1 MERLIKQYIFDPEMN
16 AGKMIFLTGPR
27 QIGKTTFARNWLA
40 AQEADD
46 NYFNWDAPSIVKEYK
61 RNPLFFK
68 NIIDS
73 RSSKKPLPL
82 VFDEIH
88 KLKNWRNILKGIYDT
103 NQENMTLL
111 VTGSARLGWYRK
123 SGDSL
128 VGRYFAYQMLPVGLP
143 EASNDFSHVLMND
156 APLAEVNKL
165 VDAAR
170 QVKAENMEEKL
181 NTLLSRSGFPEP
193 FLKNSARFYNR
204 WNTEYKSLLT
214 KEDIRD
220 LSRISDIKGIEQLL
234 EMLPPKVGSLLSI
247 NSIVEDIGYH
257 HATITR
263 WLDVLKAIYLIFT
276 LRPWHKN
283 VIRSIKKE
291 NKLYF
296 FDWSNVPDS
305 GYRFENLLAVSL
317 IKLATRLTEI
327 GLGTFEIM
335 HIRNKEKQE
344 IDFVLVKNNK
354 PVALFEAKET
364 DCNISKAGIYFSKQL
379 SLPYFQIVRHCQKV
393 EIFPGN
399 CAVIPATNF
408 LMLAG

>member
-1 MERLIKQYIFDPEMN
+1 MERLINQYIFDPEMN

-40 AQEADD
+40 AQEAGDHYFSWDD
-46 NYFNWDAPSIVKEYK
+46 PSVVKEYK

-73 RSSKKPLPL
+73 RPGKKPLPL

-128 VGRYFAYQMLPVGLP
+128 IGRYFSYRMLPVGLP
-143 EASNDFSHVLMND
+143 EATNDFSHVLMND
-156 APLAEVNKL
+156 EPLTEVDKL
-165 VDAAR
+165 ADAAR
-170 QVKAENMEEKL
+170 QVKTENMEEKL
-181 NTLLSRSGFPEP
+181 STLLTLSGFPEP

-204 WNTEYKSLLT
+204 WNKEYKSLLT

-220 LSRISDIKGIEQLL
+220 LSRISDIKGIELLL

-247 NSIVEDIGYH
+247 NSIVGDMGYH

-283 VIRSIKKE
+283 VTRSIKKE

-296 FDWSNVPDS
+296 FDWSNVPDA
-305 GYRFENLLAVSL
+305 GCRFENLLAVSL
-317 IKLATRLTEI
+317 IKMAARFTET
-327 GLGTFEIM
+327 GLGTYEIM
-335 HIRNKEKQE
+335 HIRNKEKLE

-354 PVALFEAKET
+354 PVALFEAKES
-364 DCNISKAGIYFSKQL
+364 DCNISKSGIYFSKQL
-379 SLPYFQIVRHCQKV
+379 VLPYFQIVRNCRKV

>member
-40 AQEADD
+40 AQEAGD
-46 NYFNWDAPSIVKEYK
+46 NYFNWDDPSVVKEYK

-73 RSSKKPLPL
+73 QYGNQPIAL

-103 NQENMTLL
+103 NKEKMILF

-128 VGRYFAYQMLPVGLP
+128 VGRYFSYQMLPVGLP
-143 EASNDFSHVLMND
+143 EAVSDFSHVLMDD
-156 APLAEVNKL
+156 APLTDVNQL
-165 VDAAR
+165 ADAAR
-170 QVKAENMEEKL
+170 QVKAENMDGKL
-181 NTLLSRSGFPEP
+181 TTLLSVSGFPEP
-193 FLKNSARFYNR
+193 FLKNSPRFYHR
-204 WNTEYKSLLT
+204 WNAEYKSLLT
-214 KEDIRD
+214 REDIRD
-220 LSRISDIKGIEQLL
+220 LSRISDIKGIEQVIELL
-234 EMLPPKVGSLLSI
+234 PSKVGSLLSI
-247 NSIVEDIGYH
+247 NSIAQDTGYH
-257 HATITR
+257 HATISR
-263 WLDVLKAIYLIFT
+263 WLDTLKAIYLLFT
-276 LRPWHKN
+276 IRPWHKN

-296 FDWSNVPDS
+296 FDWTNVPDD
-305 GYRFENLLAVSL
+305 GCRFENLLAVSL
-317 IKLATRLTEI
+317 IKLAARLTEI

-344 IDFVLVKNNK
+344 IDFVMVKNNK
-354 PVALFEAKET
+354 PIALFEAKES
-364 DCNISKAGIYFSKQL
+364 DSNISKAGSYFSKQL
-379 SLPYFQIVRHCQKV
+379 SLPYFQIVRNCRNV

-399 CAVIPATNF
+399 CAVISATSF
-408 LMLAG
+408 LMLTG

>member
-1 MERLIKQYIFDPEMN
+1 MERLINQYIFDPEMN

-40 AQEADD
+40 AQEAG
-46 NYFNWDAPSIVKEYK
+46 NHYFNWDDPSVVKEYK

-68 NIIDS
+68 NIIAS
-73 RSSKKPLPL
+73 RPGKKPLPL

-103 NQENMTLL
+103 NQESMTLL

-128 VGRYFAYQMLPVGLP
+128 IGRYFAYQMMPVGLP
-143 EASNDFSHVLMND
+143 EATNDFSHVLMND
-156 APLAEVNKL
+156 APLAAVNKL
-165 VDAAR
+165 ADAAR
-170 QVKAENMEEKL
+170 QIKTENIEEKL
-181 NTLLSRSGFPEP
+181 NTLLSLSGFPEP
-193 FLKNSARFYNR
+193 FLKNSPRFYNR

-234 EMLPPKVGSLLSI
+234 EMLPLKVGSLLSI
-247 NSIVEDIGYH
+247 NSIAEDMGYH

-283 VIRSIKKE
+283 VTRSIKKE

-305 GYRFENLLAVSL
+305 GCRFENLLAVSL
-317 IKLATRLTEI
+317 IKLAARLTEI
-327 GLGTFEIM
+327 GLGSFEIM

-344 IDFVLVKNNK
+344 IDFVLAKNKK
-354 PVALFEAKET
+354 PVALFEAKES
-364 DCNISKAGIYFSKQL
+364 DDNISKSGIYFSKQL
-379 SLPYFQIVRHCQKV
+379 SLPYFQIVHNCRKV

-408 LMLAG
+408 LMLTG